1 MKSSRKKLYEGST
14 KILYQTE
21 EDSTLIQFFK
31 DDFVLNK
38 KKKIEIDGKGAM
50 NNSISAFIMQKLDLV
65 GISTHL
71 IEKINMREQCVQV
84 VDVLPIQVEVSNISY
99 GRYVTQ
105 FGIKEGYVFNR
116 PLVDFMVKNIANEL
130 PIINENQIMSFGWLT
145 KKEIDFLTRQSI
157 RVNDFLSGLFAG
169 HSMRLVS
176 CKLEFG
182 KVFSENQSV
191 LMLAD
196 EISPD
201 NCRIWDMNTNEKI
214 DYEYVIK
221 NPDKATYPYKEI
233 TKRLKLNLT

>member
-1 MKSSRKKLYEGST
+1 MKNSRRKIYEGST
-14 KILYQTE
+14 KILYQTD
-21 EDSTLIQFFK
+21 EDSTLVQFFK
-31 DDFVLNK
+31 DDFILNK

-50 NNSISAFIMQKLDLV
+50 NNSVSAFIMQKLDLV

-71 IEKINMREQCVQV
+71 IDKINMREQCVQV
-84 VDVLPIQVEVSNISY
+84 VDVLPIQIEVSNIAY

-116 PLVDFMVKNIANEL
+116 PLVDFMVKNIANES
-130 PIINENQIMSFGWLT
+130 PVINENQIVSFGWLT
-145 KKEIDFLTRQSI
+145 KKEIDFLTRQSV
-157 RVNDFLSGLFAG
+157 RVNDFLSGLLAVNA
-169 HSMRLVS
+169 MRLVS

-182 KVFSENQSV
+182 KVFSDGQSI

-214 DYEYVIK
+214 DHEFVIK
-221 NPDKATYPYKEI
+221 NPDKAVYPYKEI
-233 TKRLKLNLT
+233 TKRLKLNLN